1 VLVTNQALINIHAS
15 STSYTDVNMNKGELI
30 AKFPNTIV
38 HELTGKIVAL
48 GDEVTT
54 CKIGRKS
61 C

>member
-1 VLVTNQALINIHAS
+1 
-15 STSYTDVNMNKGELI
+15 MNKGELI